1 MTNQD
6 LNNTTTI
13 VAPMTPMM
21 AAAIIGIRISGTE
34 ALEALALFQPHQ
46 RGHGHDGEHG
56 GEHGGEQH
64 APQQIW
70 RPEPRKSVYALF
82 QSRGNT
88 VASTTVASTTV
99 ANTDGTANTNVRDD
113 VVLTYYPA
121 PNSYTGEDTLEVFF
135 HGNPMVVQTA
145 MDALLTLQLPSG
157 KHMKPAEGG
166 EFTKRAFL
174 NGRITLSE
182 AEAVDNFI
190 HASSIPALENSYD
203 RMHGAT
209 RKGVDV
215 IINDVIELATM
226 VEALI
231 EFPDDT
237 EGEQDFTN
245 IAKHLQQLQQTLQ
258 NLVNIYD
265 QTRFVQTGLSVAIV
279 GKPNVGKSSLM
290 NKILGYNRA
299 IVSHHAGTTRDFI
312 KEQILIR
319 GVPVAFIDTAG
330 LRGTENK
337 IEQEGIQAT
346 YQQLKQCHIA
356 IGMFDVSKPMD
367 EYDRKLVNMLKK
379 QPHIL
384 VGNKI
389 DLATHKNTENTGHS
403 NSITFDATI
412 TLADNASTQTQHNQS
427 YQQVITLLEKFLQD
441 GVQTYQKNIISSSR
455 ERDVFLRSAKLVAGV
470 VEMVN
475 EGGLDM
481 VAFELHTVKT
491 ELSRI
496 TGRDYTDD
504 ILNNIFA
511 NFCIGK

>member
-1 MTNQD
+1 MTNEEIPR
-6 LNNTTTI
+6 NTTTI

-21 AAAIIGIRISGTE
+21 ASAIIGIRISGTE
-34 ALEALALFQPHQ
+34 ALEALALFQPHG
-46 RGHGHDGEHG
+46 RGNEHAHKHAHEHG
-56 GEHGGEQH
+56 GQREHTPQH
-64 APQQIW
+64 TWQ
-70 RPEPRKSVYALF
+70 PEPRKSVYALF
-82 QSRGNT
+82 QSC
-88 VASTTVASTTV
+88 
-99 ANTDGTANTNVRDD
+99 ANTNNTNNTNVRDD
-113 VVLTYYPA
+113 VVLTYYPK

-145 MDALLTLQLPSG
+145 IDALISLQLPSG
-157 KHMKPAEGG
+157 KRMKAAEGG

-190 HASSIPALENSYD
+190 HASSIPALENSYN

-209 RKGVDV
+209 RKGVDA
-215 IINDVIELATM
+215 IINNVIELATM

-237 EGEQDFTN
+237 EGEQDFTT
-245 IAKHLQQLQQTLQ
+245 ITKHLHKLQQTLL

-265 QTRFVQTGLSVAIV
+265 QTRFIQTGLIVAIV

-312 KEQILIR
+312 KEQIHIR
-319 GVPVAFIDTAG
+319 GVPVSFIDTAG
-330 LRGTENK
+330 LRGTQNK

-356 IGMFDVSKPMD
+356 IGMFDASKPMD
-367 EYDRKLVNMLKK
+367 EYDHKLINMLKK

-389 DLATHKNTENTGHS
+389 DLATHSNTQHS
-403 NSITFDATI
+403 NTQHSNTQHSNTVTFDATI
-412 TLADNASTQTQHNQS
+412 TLADNTETNSAHKQS
-427 YQQVITLLEKFLQD
+427 YRQVITLLEKFLQD
-441 GVQTYQKNIISSSR
+441 GVQSYQQNIISSSR
-455 ERDVFLRSAKLVAGV
+455 ERDVFLRSAKLVADV

-475 EGGLDM
+475 EGGLDL